1 MSECKCG
8 NANKNCDL
16 KEILEKYEKDKS
28 NLIQIL
34 NQVQEKYGYISQD
47 AQKQISKYLDI
58 SMAEVY
64 GVITFY
70 SRFTLE
76 PKGKYNIAVCLGTAC
91 FVKGSEKVLDK
102 VKEVLKIDV
111 GQTTEDGLFSIE
123 ATRCVGACGL
133 APVFTVND
141 EVYGKAT
148 PEMVESVIKRIKED
162 QEGRFSL
169 VHKKCLQ

>member
-8 NANKNCDL
+8 NAKENSEL

-47 AQKQISKYLDI
+47 AQKAISEYLDI

-70 SRFTLE
+70 SRFTLK

-102 VKEVLKIDV
+102 VKEILKIDV
-111 GQTTEDGLFSIE
+111 GQTTDDGLFSIE

-148 PEMVESVIKRIKED
+148 PEMVESVIKRIRDED
-162 QEGRFSL
+162 CQ
-169 VHKKCLQ
+169 

>member
-8 NANKNCDL
+8 NAKENNEL
-16 KEILEKYEKDKS
+16 KEFLKKYEKDKS

-47 AQKQISKYLDI
+47 AQKAISEYLDI

-70 SRFTLE
+70 SRFTLK

-102 VKEVLKIDV
+102 VKDILKIDV

-148 PEMVESVIKRIKED
+148 PEMVESVIKRIRDEEAK
-162 QEGRFSL
+162 
-169 VHKKCLQ
+169 